1 MSLPHS
7 EPQSPHMQNVE
18 DEADIIPGYEDETP
32 PPVMP
37 VGHREHANS
46 QHARSEGCG
55 EMRPRTELP

>member
-1 MSLPHS
+1 M
-7 EPQSPHMQNVE
+7 E

-46 QHARSEGCG
+46 QHARSEGRG
-55 EMRPRTELP
+55 EMIPRTVWFKINSLIKNKNL